1 MTEHG
6 HMHLSISANVGGGGG
21 ISCYGSFVLLQADKF
36 CSLALHGRAEGGQ
49 DFEHMHLVRW
59 QALEF
64 VASALTAHIS
74 QLMFRFFSSGGSQ
87 ATRSAC
93 DFESVAWPASTRSKS
108 S

>member
-1 MTEHG
+1 MTEHD
-6 HMHLSISANVGGGGG
+6 HMHLSISANVGGGQFRVMGALSVSKPTSSAAWLFMVVLKAAK
-21 ISCYGSFVLLQADKF
+21 ISSTCTLCD
-36 CSLALHGRAEGGQ
+36 
-49 DFEHMHLVRW
+49 W
-59 QALEF
+59 QALEI

-93 DFESVAWPASTRSKS
+93 DFESVASPASTRSKS